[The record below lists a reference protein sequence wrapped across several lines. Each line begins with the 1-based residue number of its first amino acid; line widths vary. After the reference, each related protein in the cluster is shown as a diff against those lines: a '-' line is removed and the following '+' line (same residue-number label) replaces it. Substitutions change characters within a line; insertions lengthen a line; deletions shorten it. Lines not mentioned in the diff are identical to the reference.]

1 MILGIMNQKGG
12 VGRTTIAINLA
23 ACFSRAGARVLLV
36 DADPQRSARSW
47 AGARDDEP
55 PPFDVKGMAEP
66 TLHRE
71 MPSLRGN
78 YDIVVIDGASR
89 LDQLTRSLIMASDL
103 VLVPVQPS
111 PYDIWATANTVEM
124 IRDGRHY
131 NNKLRAAFVVNRR
144 IANTVI
150 GRDFVA
156 ALDAFPDM
164 PALPTPLMQRVA
176 YVETAAAGLT
186 VIEGAPRS
194 DASREIGQL
203 AEQVILQTRELA
215 A

>member
-1 MILGIMNQKGG
+1 MILGIVNQKGG

-23 ACFSRAGARVLLV
+23 ACFSRAGARALLV
-36 DADPQRSARSW
+36 DADPQRSALSW
-47 AGARDDEP
+47 AGTRDDE
-55 PPFDVKGMAEP
+55 PPFDVKGMTEP

-71 MPSLRGN
+71 IPVLRRN
-78 YDIVVIDGASR
+78 YDIVVIDGAST
-89 LDQLTRSLIMASDL
+89 LDPLTRSLIMASDL

-111 PYDIWATANTVEM
+111 PYDIWATANTVEL
-124 IRDGRHY
+124 IRDGRKY

-144 IANTVI
+144 ITNTVI

-194 DASREIGQL
+194 EASREIGQL
-203 AEQVILQTRELA
+203 AEQVILQSRELA

>member
-36 DADPQRSARSW
+36 DADPQHSALSW
-47 AGARDDEP
+47 VGARDHE

-66 TLHRE
+66 TLHRDI
-71 MPSLRGN
+71 PALRRN

-89 LDQLTRSLIMASDL
+89 LDHLTRSLIMASDV

-111 PYDIWATANTVEM
+111 PYDIWATANTVEL
-124 IRDGRHY
+124 IRDGRKY

-164 PALPTPLMQRVA
+164 AALPTPLMQRVA

-194 DASREIGQL
+194 EASREIGQL
-203 AEQVILQTRELA
+203 AEQVILRSRELA